1 MNRGM
6 TIPPRSDEPVVFIV
20 DDDPSLRAALSSLLA
35 SCGFQTAA
43 FASGTEFLASALPD
57 GPCCL
62 LLDVRLQGASGLDF
76 QAELGRRRIDLPIVF
91 MTGHGDIPMTVR
103 AMKAGAVDFLA
114 KPFREQDLLDAVA
127 AALARDAERRA
138 SARAADELAAR
149 YAGLT
154 PRERE
159 IMGLAASGL
168 MNKQIADKVG
178 TSEITVK
185 IHRANAMRKMQAKTF
200 ADLVR
205 MAEALGLDI
214 AEARPGSY
222 TRV

>member
-1 MNRGM
+1 MSADTSAN
-6 TIPPRSDEPVVFIV
+6 ISAPVVFIV
-20 DDDPSLRAALSSLLA
+20 DDDASLRAALASLLG
-35 SCGFQTAA
+35 SCGFQAVA
-43 FASGTEFLASALPD
+43 CASGAEFLARTLPD

-127 AALARDAERRA
+127 AALARDGERRA

-168 MNKQIADKVG
+168 MNKQIAGQIG

-205 MAEALGLDI
+205 MAEALGLNV
-214 AEARPGSY
+214 AQARPESY

>member
-1 MNRGM
+1 MSANVHQG
-6 TIPPRSDEPVVFIV
+6 EPVVFIV
-20 DDDPSLRAALSSLLA
+20 DDDASLRAALASLLG
-35 SCGFQTAA
+35 SCGFQTVAC
-43 FASGTEFLASALPD
+43 ASGAEFLASALPD

-127 AALARDAERRA
+127 AALARDGERRA

-168 MNKQIADKVG
+168 MNKQIAGHVG

-205 MAEALGLDI
+205 MAEALGL
-214 AEARPGSY
+214 E
-222 TRV
+222 TRRG